1 MICCKE
7 NKYMSDYRY
16 MRVIR
21 CKVDMNKIGVSS
33 IWDLEDKFS
42 DLFDMNFSR
51 YFTKAPVEEENYL
64 DYVLESKGS
73 YNGGAWGKSRYLT
86 DNEAVKYLALFS
98 QIYPDVRKEDLRA
111 VEFCWYDCSEAPLYF
126 NVVEEEWL

>member
-1 MICCKE
+1 
-7 NKYMSDYRY
+7 MSDYRY

-21 CKVDMNKIGVSS
+21 CKMDMNKMGVSS
-33 IWDLEDKFS
+33 IWDLEDKFPE
-42 DLFDMNFSR
+42 LFDINLPR
-51 YFTKAPVEEENYL
+51 YFEKAPVEEENYL
-64 DYVLESKGS
+64 DYVLESKVS
-73 YNGGAWGKSRYLT
+73 YGEDWGKSRYLT

-126 NVVEEEWL
+126 NAVEEEWL

>member
-1 MICCKE
+1 
-7 NKYMSDYRY
+7 MSDYRY

-42 DLFDMNFSR
+42 DLFD
-51 YFTKAPVEEENYL
+51 
-64 DYVLESKGS
+64 
-73 YNGGAWGKSRYLT
+73 NGGAWGKSRYLT

-98 QIYPDVRKEDLRA
+98 QIYPDIKKEDLRA

>member
-1 MICCKE
+1 
-7 NKYMSDYRY
+7 MSDYRY

-33 IWDLEDKFS
+33 IWDLEDKFPN
-42 DLFDMNFSR
+42 LFDISLPR
-51 YFTKAPVEEENYL
+51 YFVKAPVEEENYL
-64 DYVLESKGS
+64 DYVLESKVS
-73 YNGGAWGKSRYLT
+73 YGEDWGKSRYLT

-98 QIYPDVRKEDLRA
+98 QIYPDVERKDLRA

>member
-1 MICCKE
+1 
-7 NKYMSDYRY
+7 MSDYRY

-33 IWDLEDKFS
+33 IWDLEDKFPE
-42 DLFDMNFSR
+42 LFDISLPK
-51 YFTKAPVEEENYL
+51 YFAKAPVEEENYL
-64 DYVLESKGS
+64 DYVLESKVS
-73 YNGGAWGKSRYLT
+73 YGEDWGKSRYLT

-98 QIYPDVRKEDLRA
+98 QIYPDVERKDLRA

>member
-1 MICCKE
+1 
-7 NKYMSDYRY
+7 MSDYRY

-21 CKVDMNKIGVSS
+21 CKVDMDKIGVSS
-33 IWDLEDKFS
+33 LWDLENKFSEFS

-73 YNGGAWGKSRYLT
+73 YNGGGWGKSRYLT
-86 DNEAVKYLALFS
+86 DNEAAKYLTLFS
-98 QIYPDVRKEDLRA
+98 MIYPDVERKDLRA

-126 NVVEEEWL
+126 NVIEEEWL

>member
-1 MICCKE
+1 
-7 NKYMSDYRY
+7 MSDYRY

-33 IWDLEDKFS
+33 IWDLENKFPE
-42 DLFDMNFSR
+42 LFDISLPR
-51 YFTKAPVEEENYL
+51 YFEKAPVEEENYL
-64 DYVLESKGS
+64 DYVLESKVS
-73 YNGGAWGKSRYLT
+73 YGEDWGKSRYLT
-86 DNEAVKYLALFS
+86 ANEAVKYLALFS
-98 QIYPDVRKEDLRA
+98 QIYPDVRA

>member
-1 MICCKE
+1 
-7 NKYMSDYRY
+7 

-33 IWDLEDKFS
+33 IWDLEDKFPE
-42 DLFDMNFSR
+42 LFDISQSN
-51 YFTKAPVEEENYL
+51 YFEKAPVEEENYL

>member
-1 MICCKE
+1 
-7 NKYMSDYRY
+7 MSDYRY

-33 IWDLEDKFS
+33 IWDLEDKFPE
-42 DLFDMNFSR
+42 LFDISQSN
-51 YFTKAPVEEENYL
+51 YFEKAPVEEENYL
-64 DYVLESKGS
+64 DYDLDSNVSI
-73 YNGGAWGKSRYLT
+73 NGCDWGNSRYLT

>member
-1 MICCKE
+1 
-7 NKYMSDYRY
+7 MSDYRY

-33 IWDLEDKFS
+33 IWDLEDKFP
-42 DLFDMNFSR
+42 DLFDISLPR
-51 YFTKAPVEEENYL
+51 YFVKAPVEEENYL
-64 DYVLESKGS
+64 DYVLESKVS
-73 YNGGAWGKSRYLT
+73 YGEDWGKSRYLT

-98 QIYPDVRKEDLRA
+98 QIYPDVERKDLRA
-111 VEFCWYDCSEAPLYF
+111 VEFCWYDCSEVPLYF

>member
-1 MICCKE
+1 
-7 NKYMSDYRY
+7 MSDYRY

-33 IWDLEDKFS
+33 IWDLEDKFP
-42 DLFDMNFSR
+42 DLLDISLPR
-51 YFTKAPVEEENYL
+51 YFVKAPVEEENYL
-64 DYVLESKGS
+64 DYVLESKVS
-73 YNGGAWGKSRYLT
+73 YGEDWGKSRYLT

-98 QIYPDVRKEDLRA
+98 QIYPDVERKDLRA

>member
-1 MICCKE
+1 
-7 NKYMSDYRY
+7 MSDYRY
-16 MRVIR
+16 MRVIS
-21 CKVDMNKIGVSS
+21 CKVNMNKIGVSS
-33 IWDLEDKFS
+33 IWNLEDKFPE
-42 DLFDMNFSR
+42 LFNINLPR
-51 YFTKAPVEEENYL
+51 YFEKAPVEEENYL
-64 DYVLESKGS
+64 DYVLESKVS
-73 YNGGAWGKSRYLT
+73 YGEDWGKSRYLT

>member
-1 MICCKE
+1 
-7 NKYMSDYRY
+7 MSDYRY

-33 IWDLEDKFS
+33 IWDLEDKFPE
-42 DLFDMNFSR
+42 LFDISQSN
-51 YFTKAPVEEENYL
+51 YFEKAPVEEENYL

-86 DNEAVKYLALFS
+86 DNETAKYLPLFK
-98 QIYPDVRKEDLRA
+98 QIYPDVEEKDLRA
-111 VEFCWYDCSEAPLYF
+111 VEYCWYDCSEAPLYF

>member
-1 MICCKE
+1 
-7 NKYMSDYRY
+7 MSDYRY

-21 CKVDMNKIGVSS
+21 CKVDMDKIEVSS
-33 IWDLEDKFS
+33 LWDLEDKFPE
-42 DLFDMNFSR
+42 LFDIRLSN
-51 YFTKAPVEEENYL
+51 YFEKAPVEEENYL

-98 QIYPDVRKEDLRA
+98 QIYPDIKKEDLRA

>member
-1 MICCKE
+1 
-7 NKYMSDYRY
+7 MSDYRY

-33 IWDLEDKFS
+33 IWGLEDKFP
-42 DLFDMNFSR
+42 DLFDISLPR
-51 YFTKAPVEEENYL
+51 YFVKAPVEEENYL
-64 DYVLESKGS
+64 DYVLESKVS
-73 YNGGAWGKSRYLT
+73 YGEDWGKSRYLT

-98 QIYPDVRKEDLRA
+98 QIYPDVERKDLRA

>member
-1 MICCKE
+1 
-7 NKYMSDYRY
+7 MSDYRY

-33 IWDLEDKFS
+33 IWDLEDKFP
-42 DLFDMNFSR
+42 DLFDISLPM
-51 YFTKAPVEEENYL
+51 YFVKDPVEEENYL
-64 DYVLESKGS
+64 DYVLESKVS
-73 YNGGAWGKSRYLT
+73 YGEDWGKSRYLT

-98 QIYPDVRKEDLRA
+98 QIYPDVERKDLRA

>member
-1 MICCKE
+1 
-7 NKYMSDYRY
+7 MSDYRY

-21 CKVDMNKIGVSS
+21 CKVDMNKIKVSS
-33 IWDLEDKFS
+33 IWDLEDKFP
-42 DLFDMNFSR
+42 DLFDISLPT
-51 YFTKAPVEEENYL
+51 YFEKAPVEEENYL

-73 YNGGAWGKSRYLT
+73 YDDGDWGKARYLT
-86 DNEAVKYLALFS
+86 NNEENKYLPLFS
-98 QIYPDVRKEDLRA
+98 QIYPDVEIKDLRA

>member
-1 MICCKE
+1 
-7 NKYMSDYRY
+7 MSDYRY

-33 IWDLEDKFS
+33 IWDLEDKFP
-42 DLFDMNFSR
+42 DLFDISLPR
-51 YFTKAPVEEENYL
+51 YFVKAPVEEENYL
-64 DYVLESKGS
+64 DYVLESKVS
-73 YNGGAWGKSRYLT
+73 YGEDWGKSRYLT

-98 QIYPDVRKEDLRA
+98 QIYPDVERKDLRA
-111 VEFCWYDCSEAPLYF
+111 VEFCWYDSSEAPLYF

>member
-1 MICCKE
+1 
-7 NKYMSDYRY
+7 MSDYRH

-21 CKVDMNKIGVSS
+21 CKVDMDKIGVSS
-33 IWDLEDKFS
+33 LWDLENKFSEFS

-73 YNGGAWGKSRYLT
+73 YNGGDWGKVRYLT
-86 DNEAVKYLALFS
+86 DNEAAKYLTLFS
-98 QIYPDVRKEDLRA
+98 MIYPDVERKDLRA

>member
-1 MICCKE
+1 
-7 NKYMSDYRY
+7 MSDYRY

-21 CKVDMNKIGVSS
+21 CKVDMNKIGVTS
-33 IWDLEDKFS
+33 IWDLEDKFP
-42 DLFDMNFSR
+42 DLFDISLPR
-51 YFTKAPVEEENYL
+51 YFVKAPVEEENYL
-64 DYVLESKGS
+64 DYVLESKVS
-73 YNGGAWGKSRYLT
+73 YGEDWGKSRYLT

-98 QIYPDVRKEDLRA
+98 QIYPDVERKDLRA

>member
-1 MICCKE
+1 
-7 NKYMSDYRY
+7 MSDSRY

-33 IWDLEDKFS
+33 IWDLEDKFPE
-42 DLFDMNFSR
+42 LFDISLPR
-51 YFTKAPVEEENYL
+51 YFAKAPVEEENYL
-64 DYVLESKGS
+64 DYVLESKVS
-73 YNGGAWGKSRYLT
+73 YDDGDWGKARYLT

-98 QIYPDVRKEDLRA
+98 QIYPDVEIKDLRA

-126 NVVEEEWL
+126 NVAEEEWL

>member
-1 MICCKE
+1 
-7 NKYMSDYRY
+7 MSDYRY

-33 IWDLEDKFS
+33 IWDLEDKFP
-42 DLFDMNFSR
+42 DLFDISLPK
-51 YFTKAPVEEENYL
+51 YFEKAPVEEENYL

-73 YNGGAWGKSRYLT
+73 YGGDWGKSRYLT

-98 QIYPDVRKEDLRA
+98 QIYPDVERKDLRA

-126 NVVEEEWL
+126 NVVEEVWL

>member
-1 MICCKE
+1 
-7 NKYMSDYRY
+7 MSDYRY

-21 CKVDMNKIGVSS
+21 CKVDMNKIKVSS
-33 IWDLEDKFS
+33 IWDLEDKFP
-42 DLFDMNFSR
+42 DLFDISLPR
-51 YFTKAPVEEENYL
+51 YFVKAPVEEENYL
-64 DYVLESKGS
+64 DYVLESKVS
-73 YNGGAWGKSRYLT
+73 YGEDWGKSRYLT

-98 QIYPDVRKEDLRA
+98 QIYPDVERKDLRA